1 VLKSW
6 LHIGVLG
13 AVWGTFGVAALL
25 VAAIYRLTPIARA
38 AYEGTLS
45 RGQWW
50 IAGLFCVAM
59 IYFEGYRGFQ
69 LRFSPRTAARIRYL
83 RDRPNSLRSLLA
95 PMFAMGFFHAAK
107 RTRITAYA
115 LTTGI
120 VVLVLLVHR
129 LDQPWRGIVDS
140 GVVLGLTWGLLSLL
154 WWIVL
159 ALTAT
164 DFDVSPEVSVTRS
177 AP

>member
-1 VLKSW
+1 MSPV
-6 LHIGVLG
+6 GVLG
-13 AVWGTFGVAALL
+13 AAWGILGVTGLL
-25 VAAIYRLTPIARA
+25 AAAICRLTPIALA

-50 IAGLFCVAM
+50 IAGLYCVAM
-59 IYFEGYRGFQ
+59 LYAEGYRGFQ
-69 LRFSPRTAARIRYL
+69 LRFSPRTASRIRYL
-83 RDRPNSLRSLLA
+83 RDRPRLLHSLLA
-95 PMFAMGFFHAAK
+95 PLFAMGFFHATR
-107 RTRITAYA
+107 RTRITAFA

-120 VVLVLLVHR
+120 VVLVLLVHQ

-140 GVVLGLTWGLLSLL
+140 GVVLGLTWGVLSLL
-154 WWIVL
+154 WWTVL

-164 DFDVSPEVSVTRS
+164 DFDVSPEVPAARR